1 MRYSN
6 PAPRRPDPAQTARGE
21 NAELLRLLVAVS
33 LIVVTCLLVADRAAV
48 WLAPSLPFS
57 VEQRLA
63 LTMKLDGLA
72 ATMMG
77 GGKPSPAQR
86 EIEAALQGRADRI
99 VHALQLPADMP
110 ITLHYVDG
118 GTVNAFA
125 TLGGH
130 VTVFR
135 GLLAK
140 LRYEEELDAVLAHE
154 IGHVQHRH
162 VVQHL
167 SRGVVAT
174 AALGL
179 IGVRSASVSKWLIGD
194 AQQLQQLAYSRD
206 AEREADATAMLASQR
221 LSGSARGMVELFK
234 VFDTLQRTQPGMAQ
248 IPWLQSHPQPLER
261 ARAAEASPGA
271 AGALTPLAAPLN
283 LSAKQQ

>member
-6 PAPRRPDPAQTARGE
+6 PAPRRPDPAQVARGE
-21 NAELLRLLVAVS
+21 HAELLRLLVAVS
-33 LIVVTCLLVADRAAV
+33 LIVVLCLLVADRAAV
-48 WLAPSLPFS
+48 WLAPALPFS

-63 LTMKLDGLA
+63 QTMKLDALA
-72 ATMMG
+72 ATMAG
-77 GGKPSPAQR
+77 GGQPTPAQR
-86 EIEAALQGRADRI
+86 EIEAALQARADRI
-99 VHALQLPADMP
+99 CQVLALPADMP
-110 ITLHYVDG
+110 IKMHYVEGD
-118 GTVNAFA
+118 TVNAFA

-135 GLLAK
+135 GLLVK

-167 SRGVVAT
+167 SRGVVAA

-194 AQQLQQLAYSRD
+194 AQQLQQLAYSRA

-221 LSGSARGMVELFK
+221 LFGSTLGMVELFTM
-234 VFDTLQRTQPGMAQ
+234 FDTVQRTQPGLAR

-261 ARAAEASPGA
+261 ARDAETSPGVA
-271 AGALTPLAAPLN
+271 HAFTRLVAPLAVRRE
-283 LSAKQQ
+283 

>member
-6 PAPRRPDPAQTARGE
+6 PQARRPDPQQVAQGE
-21 NAELLRLLVAVS
+21 HHELLRLLVAVS
-33 LIVVTCLLVADRAAV
+33 LIVVVCLVVADRLAA

-63 LTMKLDGLA
+63 QTMKLDSVA
-72 ATMMG
+72 ASMLG
-77 GGKPSPAQR
+77 GGKPSAAQGA
-86 EIEAALQGRADRI
+86 IEAALQARADRI
-99 VHALQLPADMP
+99 GKALQLPADMP
-110 ITLHYVDG
+110 IKLHYVDG

-162 VVQHL
+162 MVQHL
-167 SRGVVAT
+167 SRGVVAAT
-174 AALGL
+174 ALGL

-221 LSGSARGMVELFK
+221 LSGSTQGMVELFK
-234 VFDTLQRTQPGMAQ
+234 TFDTLQRAQSSMAQ

-261 ARAAEASPGA
+261 ARAASATAVGA
-271 AGALTPLAAPLN
+271 TRALTPLAAPLVV
-283 LSAKQQ
+283 AKD

>member
-6 PAPRRPDPAQTARGE
+6 PAPRRPDPVQAARGE

-33 LIVVTCLLVADRAAV
+33 LIVVLCLLVADRAAV
-48 WLAPSLPFS
+48 WLAPALPFS

-63 LTMKLDGLA
+63 QTMKLDALA
-72 ATMMG
+72 VSMMG
-77 GGKPSPAQR
+77 GGKPSAAQG
-86 EIEAALQGRADRI
+86 EIEAALQARADRI
-99 VHALQLPADMP
+99 RQVLALPADMP
-110 ITLHYVDG
+110 IKLHYVEGDM
-118 GTVNAFA
+118 VNAFA

-135 GLLAK
+135 GLLVK

-167 SRGVVAT
+167 SRGVVAA

-194 AQQLQQLAYSRD
+194 AQQLQQLAYSRA

-221 LSGSARGMVELFK
+221 LIGSTQGMVELFK
-234 VFDTLQRTQPGMAQ
+234 LFDRLQRTQPGLAR
-248 IPWLQSHPQPLER
+248 IPWLQSHPLPLER
-261 ARAAEASPGA
+261 ARDAEATPGA
-271 AGALTPLAAPLN
+271 ARALTPLAAPL
-283 LSAKQQ
+283 AVRGG

>member
-6 PAPRRPDPAQTARGE
+6 PALRRPDPAQVARGE
-21 NAELLRLLVAVS
+21 HAELLRLLVAVS
-33 LIVVTCLLVADRAAV
+33 LIVVLCLLVADRAAV
-48 WLAPSLPFS
+48 WLAPALPFS

-63 LTMKLDGLA
+63 QTMKLDALA
-72 ATMMG
+72 ATMAG
-77 GGKPSPAQR
+77 GGQPTPAQR
-86 EIEAALQGRADRI
+86 EIEAALQARADRI
-99 VHALQLPADMP
+99 CQVLALPADMP
-110 ITLHYVDG
+110 IKLHYVEGD
-118 GTVNAFA
+118 TVNAFA

-135 GLLAK
+135 GLLVK

-167 SRGVVAT
+167 SRGVVAA

-194 AQQLQQLAYSRD
+194 AQQLQQLAYSRA

-221 LSGSARGMVELFK
+221 LTGSTQGMVELFK
-234 VFDTLQRTQPGMAQ
+234 LFDRLQRTQPGFAR
-248 IPWLQSHPQPLER
+248 IPWLQSHPAPLER
-261 ARAAEASPGA
+261 ARDAETSPGVA
-271 AGALTPLAAPLN
+271 HAFTRLAAPL
-283 LSAKQQ
+283 AVRRE

>member
-1 MRYSN
+1 V
-6 PAPRRPDPAQTARGE
+6 ARGE

-33 LIVVTCLLVADRAAV
+33 LIVVACLLAADRAAA
-48 WLAPSLPFS
+48 WLAPALPFS
-57 VEQRLA
+57 VEQRVA
-63 LTMKLDGLA
+63 QTMKLDALA

-77 GGKPSPAQR
+77 GGQPTPAQR
-86 EIEAALQGRADRI
+86 VIEAALQARADRI
-99 VHALQLPADMP
+99 ARALQLPADMP
-110 ITLHYVDG
+110 ITLHYVAGD
-118 GTVNAFA
+118 TVNAFA

-135 GLLAK
+135 GLLAR

-179 IGVRSASVSKWLIGD
+179 IGIRSASVSKWLIGD

-206 AEREADATAMLASQR
+206 AEREADATAMRASQR
-221 LSGSARGMVELFK
+221 LSGSTRGMVELFTL
-234 VFDTLQRTQPGMAQ
+234 FDTLQRTQPGLAHL
-248 IPWLQSHPQPLER
+248 PWLQSHPLPRER
-261 ARAAEASPGA
+261 ARDAEASPGA
-271 AGALTPLAAPLN
+271 ARALTPLSGPL
-283 LSAKQQ
+283 AVRRD